1 MDRHETETGTKLIL
15 AMSAAERK
23 LIDNMSLLNKGIVAA
38 VQQTSKKAVQLS
50 PSQLDDLADS
60 LSAKA
65 NHTVDRKIQR
75 KHDTLVR
82 KIDRLTGSHL
92 RSLLETK
99 APGVQPVGSLKPKK
113 KKPTL
118 TVKQTP
124 TQRATIA
131 SAVLVRA
138 STSGSKAT
146 DFDRSTS
153 PTRKLSTSHV
163 LGTPRRLSVKK

>member
-1 MDRHETETGTKLIL
+1 MDRHETQPGTKLAL
-15 AMSAAERK
+15 AISAAERK
-23 LIDNMSLLNKGIVAA
+23 LIDNMSVLNEGVVAA
-38 VQQTSKKAVQLS
+38 VRQTSKKAVQLS

-60 LSAKA
+60 LSARA
-65 NHTVDRKIQR
+65 NHTVDKELQR
-75 KHDTLVR
+75 KLDTLVR
-82 KIDRLTGSHL
+82 KIDRLTGGHL

-99 APGVQPVGSLKPKK
+99 VPGVQPAGSLKPNR

-118 TVKQTP
+118 TVKRIP
-124 TQRATIA
+124 TQRETIA
-131 SAVLVRA
+131 SVPLVRA

-163 LGTPRRLSVKK
+163 VRTPRRLSVKK